1 MCPKIRTKL
10 KLFSDKILEEIRSLE
25 STERNAEVLVE
36 SLDQRLTTEKKV
48 YEASREI
55 LEKLSSAR
63 EKQLSLNRSIELKNR
78 ILEEKRQELIKRKE
92 DFRRRKVSSGGVL
105 FENYLSGTK

>member
-48 YEASREI
+48 HEASREI
-55 LEKLSSAR
+55 LAKLSSAR